1 MVSGLIQGD
10 PHLSLKDMSAITG
23 MSTHTVRTIL
33 KKDLNLRWKCTKFIP
48 TDLTDAQ
55 KWTRMT
61 VCQDNIDRLC
71 AETDPESFMRRIITG
86 DETWISTHEME
97 FKSATSAWVPPDQC
111 PKKPLKPRYLRKTML
126 TVFFDCKGVILAE
139 YLKPGETIKSE
150 TYVQTLAR
158 LKECIRHKRPELWKD
173 RSFLLHH
180 DNASPHTSDFTL
192 RKLQEWKVQTLD
204 HPPNLPDLAPCNF
217 ALFPKLKSTLRGRK
231 FDNIKQVQAAA
242 NESLKM
248 LPKSVFDDAIHNM
261 VLRWQKCVA
270 ANGEFFEGDNVQV
283 DPLFAKG
290 PNSESESSSDEDC

>member
-1 MVSGLIQGD
+1 M
-10 PHLSLKDMSAITG
+10 
-23 MSTHTVRTIL
+23 
-33 KKDLNLRWKCTKFIP
+33 LN
-48 TDLTDAQ
+48 
-55 KWTRMT
+55 
-61 VCQDNIDRLC
+61 
-71 AETDPESFMRRIITG
+71 
-86 DETWISTHEME
+86 
-97 FKSATSAWVPPDQC
+97 
-111 PKKPLKPRYLRKTML
+111 
-126 TVFFDCKGVILAE
+126 VFFDCKGVILAE

-158 LKECIRHKRPELWKD
+158 LKECIRRKRPELWKD

-192 RKLQEWKVQTLD
+192 RKLQEWKVETLD
-204 HPPNLPDLAPCNF
+204 HPPNSPDLAPCNF

-261 VLRWQKCVA
+261 VLRWQKCIA
-270 ANGEFFEGDNVQV
+270 ANGEYFEGDNVQV